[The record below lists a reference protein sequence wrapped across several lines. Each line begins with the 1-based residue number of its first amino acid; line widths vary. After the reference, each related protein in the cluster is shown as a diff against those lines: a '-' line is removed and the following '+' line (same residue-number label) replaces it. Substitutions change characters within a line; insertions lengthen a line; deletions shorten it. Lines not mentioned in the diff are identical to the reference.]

1 MKYVRFR
8 WYACHCSGSETCL
21 EENFEE
27 QKEFFKKIFGAYR
40 FEIVD

>member
-1 MKYVRFR
+1 MKYVHFR

-27 QKEFFKKIFGAYR
+27 QKEFLKKIFGAYR